1 MTFHLKSKAKNLA
14 ILIIVNIGIIFAT
27 YSVYSD
33 NSNSVSLLYLKQ
45 KINVEEV
52 TSNKLKK
59 HLVTLKGLFEA
70 VDKFDLTKQVSNFKI
85 IISMFDSINVSA
97 FEKNNK
103 GLVYAI
109 NGKTSTI
116 IFLAYRINQ
125 YINNNTIKAQT
136 QALLIQGDSSVL
148 KVQIFG
154 VNND

>member
-59 HLVTLKGLFEA
+59 YLVTLKGLFEA
-70 VDKFDLTKQVSNFKI
+70 VDKFDLTKQ
-85 IISMFDSINVSA
+85 ISPESVP
-97 FEKNNK
+97 
-103 GLVYAI
+103 
-109 NGKTSTI
+109 
-116 IFLAYRINQ
+116 FLC
-125 YINNNTIKAQT
+125 
-136 QALLIQGDSSVL
+136 
-148 KVQIFG
+148 
-154 VNND
+154 

>member
-59 HLVTLKGLFEA
+59 HLVTLKGLL
-70 VDKFDLTKQVSNFKI
+70 K
-85 IISMFDSINVSA
+85 
-97 FEKNNK
+97 
-103 GLVYAI
+103 
-109 NGKTSTI
+109 
-116 IFLAYRINQ
+116 
-125 YINNNTIKAQT
+125 
-136 QALLIQGDSSVL
+136 LLISL
-148 KVQIFG
+148 I
-154 VNND
+154 